1 VVASGS
7 LVWVSPAEGVLAVN
21 EEKTSLAYAKRVGER
36 LRAIRKQKDL
46 SLQDVEQAS
55 REEFKASVLGAYER
69 GERAISVPRLQRLAK
84 FYNVP
89 VDRLLPGDVPLE
101 GGSDVIDLDAE
112 GEPTRRVFRDDDERI
127 RIDLQRLDII
137 ESPEREL
144 LSRYLH
150 QIQMQRQDYNGR
162 VLTIRREDLRAIA
175 CMFELTPELLRRRL
189 DDLGVRLAS

>member
-1 VVASGS
+1 V
-7 LVWVSPAEGVLAVN
+7 VN
-21 EEKTSLAYAKRVGER
+21 EEKTSLVYAKRVGER

-84 FYNVP
+84 FYSVP
-89 VDRLLPGDVPLE
+89 VDRLLPGDVPPE
-101 GGSDVIDLDAE
+101 GAEVIDLEVSGDGAA
-112 GEPTRRVFRDDDERI
+112 RVFRDDDERV
-127 RIDLQRLDII
+127 RIDLQRL
-137 ESPEREL
+137 ELLNSPEREL
-144 LSRYLH
+144 LRRYLH

-175 CMFELTPELLRRRL
+175 CMFELSPEGVRRRL
-189 DDLGVRLAS
+189 DDLGVRLAT

>member
-1 VVASGS
+1 MVKGARLSVTTRGLEGEIVV
-7 LVWVSPAEGVLAVN
+7 N
-21 EEKTSLAYAKRVGER
+21 DEKTSLVYAKRVGER

-89 VDRLLPGDVPLE
+89 VDRLLPGDIPLE
-101 GGSDVIDLDAE
+101 GAEVIDLD
-112 GEPTRRVFRDDDERI
+112 GEDEAARRMFRDDDERI
-127 RIDLQRLDII
+127 RIDLQRLGVLQT
-137 ESPEREL
+137 PEREL

-150 QIQMQRQDYNGR
+150 TIQMQRQDYNGR

-175 CMFELTPELLRRRL
+175 CMFELTPDSLRRRL

>member
-1 VVASGS
+1 M
-7 LVWVSPAEGVLAVN
+7 N

-89 VDRLLPGDVPLE
+89 VDRLLPGDMLADVAE
-101 GGSDVIDLDAE
+101 VIDIDAE
-112 GEPTRRVFRDDDERI
+112 SDADQRVFRSDDERI
-127 RIDLQRLDII
+127 RIDLQRLDHV

-175 CMFELTPELLRRRL
+175 CMFELTPDLLRRRL

>member
-1 VVASGS
+1 
-7 LVWVSPAEGVLAVN
+7 VN
-21 EEKTSLAYAKRVGER
+21 EEKTSSAYAKRVGER
-36 LRAIRKQKDL
+36 LRAIRRQKDL

-69 GERAISVPRLQRLAK
+69 GERAISVPRLQRLAR

-89 VDRLLPGDVPLE
+89 VDRLLPGDVSPDGVEL
-101 GGSDVIDLDAE
+101 IDLNEDAE
-112 GEPTRRVFRDDDERI
+112 AARRIFRDQDERV
-127 RIDLQRLDII
+127 RIDLQRLGAI

-144 LSRYLH
+144 LTRYLH

-175 CMFELTPELLRRRL
+175 CMFELTPETLRRRL
-189 DDLGVRLAS
+189 DDLGVRMPS

>member
-1 VVASGS
+1 M
-7 LVWVSPAEGVLAVN
+7 N

-89 VDRLLPGDVPLE
+89 VDRLLPGDVAVD
-101 GGSDVIDLDAE
+101 GGEVIDLDDDAE
-112 GEPTRRVFRDDDERI
+112 ASRRVFRDDDERI
-127 RIDLQRLDII
+127 RIDLQRLDLI

-175 CMFELTPELLRRRL
+175 CMFELTPETLRRRL

>member
-1 VVASGS
+1 M
-7 LVWVSPAEGVLAVN
+7 
-21 EEKTSLAYAKRVGER
+21 EEKTSSAYAKRVGER

-69 GERAISVPRLQRLAK
+69 GERAISVPRLQRLAR

-89 VDRLLPGDVPLE
+89 VDRLLPNDVSPDGVEL
-101 GGSDVIDLDAE
+101 IDLNEDD
-112 GEPTRRVFRDDDERI
+112 EPIRRMFREDDERI
-127 RIDLQRLDII
+127 RIDLQRLDGVD
-137 ESPEREL
+137 SPEREL

-150 QIQMQRQDYNGR
+150 TIQMQRQDYNGR

-189 DDLGVRLAS
+189 DDLGVRLPS

>member
-1 VVASGS
+1 MK
-7 LVWVSPAEGVLAVN
+7 
-21 EEKTSLAYAKRVGER
+21 EEITSLAYAKRVGER

-89 VDRLLPGDVPLE
+89 VDRLLPADAPPDNAEVINLE
-101 GGSDVIDLDAE
+101 ESPDGAN
-112 GEPTRRVFRDDDERI
+112 RVFRDDDERV
-127 RIDLQRLDII
+127 RIDLQRL
-137 ESPEREL
+137 ELLNSPEREL
-144 LSRYLH
+144 LRRYLH

-175 CMFELTPELLRRRL
+175 CMFELSPEGVRRRL
-189 DDLGVRLAS
+189 DDLGVRLTT

>member
-1 VVASGS
+1 M
-7 LVWVSPAEGVLAVN
+7 N

-69 GERAISVPRLQRLAK
+69 GERAISVPRLQRLAR

-89 VDRLLPGDVPLE
+89 VDRLLPGDV
-101 GGSDVIDLDAE
+101 SVDMDVIDVDDEAASAH
-112 GEPTRRVFRDDDERI
+112 RVFPDDGEKI
-127 RIDLQRLDII
+127 RIDLQRLDHVD
-137 ESPEREL
+137 SPEREL

-175 CMFELTPELLRRRL
+175 CMFELTPESLRRRL
-189 DDLGVRLAS
+189 DDMGVRLGS

>member
-1 VVASGS
+1 
-7 LVWVSPAEGVLAVN
+7 
-21 EEKTSLAYAKRVGER
+21 
-36 LRAIRKQKDL
+36 
-46 SLQDVEQAS
+46 
-55 REEFKASVLGAYER
+55 
-69 GERAISVPRLQRLAK
+69 
-84 FYNVP
+84 